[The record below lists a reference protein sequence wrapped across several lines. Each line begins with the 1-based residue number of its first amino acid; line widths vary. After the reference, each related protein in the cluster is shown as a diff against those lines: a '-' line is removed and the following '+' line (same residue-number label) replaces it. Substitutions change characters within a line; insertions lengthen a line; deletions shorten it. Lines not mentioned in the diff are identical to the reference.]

1 MDQNPI
7 TIVPLSKGFKASNQP
22 TDNRSDLIFDALALS
37 IDTEFLEEYG
47 KLMAHLESDS
57 YSRVLVVSP
66 DQLDAFPDQ
75 FNVVPTLDEAR
86 DFIEMERIERDLGF

>member
-7 TIVPLSKGFKASNQP
+7 IVVPLSNGFKASNQS
-22 TDNRSDLIFDALALS
+22 TDKRSDLIFDALELF
-37 IDTEFLEEYG
+37 IDTQFLEEYE
-47 KLMAHLESDS
+47 KLMDHLQSDS

-75 FNVVPTLDEAR
+75 YNVVPTLDEAR